1 MDSPDT
7 QQIRERLAEGRSLV
21 IQGRLPHEL
30 PLPEGVIGLRVRC
43 DTDSRPL
50 GPLRELSLKAARL
63 LGEPE
68 PGVRAVRLPSY
79 QGAPRHRLLGFT
91 QEPEGVGA
99 IVARLQRLVAR
110 APRGVALVFDDVTL
124 ADEGTLTVLRRL
136 IENPDVLH
144 VPIVLGLGG
153 RDPAGESRALIE
165 ALVAREGPHALV
177 EAWRSEA
184 PRGETTAWRDVVRGL
199 GHDELMTL
207 RAAAVAGTAF
217 DLASIA
223 ALRDL
228 DELRVLEHLQRA
240 RDGGAPIEDTGENRF
255 RMPDAMADSLR
266 EGVLPSLARAWHRR
280 LADRLSAPPAEPS
293 GSVRMDERA
302 RATPPAA
309 PQNVP
314 VVRVP
319 PPPPAH
325 SVAEDEATVATVET
339 DASAS
344 LPANDTDPPV
354 RTDEP
359 EHRPRHRR
367 HAQRGGRAV
376 EHAPPAEIFT
386 RTEIGD
392 GRAPTGARPK
402 PATTSVIHDL
412 VRPPR
417 PAEPD
422 TDGVRAA
429 RHLAAVGDLDGAA
442 RQLLAAAREAVGM
455 GLPLQAL
462 THGRNALAML
472 AELPVTPSR
481 RRLRAEILLMLGTT
495 QWQASGPGPDFSLKS
510 ALETL
515 LTAQETLGAGDPAG
529 LRGAIAATLAGV
541 CGDLGDVRALETAL
555 SELSEVTRALQAEG
569 ASIEAARLL
578 NDQAAL
584 HLRGGDPVK
593 AAWLLD
599 QAREV
604 FEQRIESMDDAEL
617 GEDPSPLIELAETEH
632 LYARLP
638 LHAAARPGRETDALG
653 LGREH
658 GIAALE
664 IYRKLGDEREVARV
678 QETLA
683 RLELRAGRLRHA
695 EERLQEALQTQE
707 SLGDVLGLARSTAV
721 LAEVC
726 ARNGRHDEALR
737 RLSDSVAFNLEKG
750 SSLGVVYNR
759 RALERIAE
767 TVGKPVD
774 PALQRAFEDVAG
786 QIRRAEAIVGGTIL
800 PPDE

>member
-43 DTDSRPL
+43 DTDSRSL

-68 PGVRAVRLPSY
+68 PGVRAVRIPSY

-136 IENPDVLH
+136 VENPDVLR

-153 RDPAGESRALIE
+153 RDPEGESRALVE

-280 LADRLSAPPAEPS
+280 LADRLSAPPAEPTS
-293 GSVRMDERA
+293 PARADERP
-302 RATPPAA
+302 RAAPQSIPVVHVPPPPAA
-309 PQNVP
+309 PLVTDEEAPAAP
-314 VVRVP
+314 VVTSDP
-319 PPPPAH
+319 Q
-325 SVAEDEATVATVET
+325 
-339 DASAS
+339 
-344 LPANDTDPPV
+344 PANDTDPPV
-354 RTDEP
+354 RPDEP

-367 HAQRGGRAV
+367 HPRRGGRAV

-386 RTEIGD
+386 RTEIGE
-392 GRAPTGARPK
+392 GKVAPGARPK

-412 VRPPR
+412 VRPPK

-462 THGRNALAML
+462 AHGRNALAML
-472 AELPVTPSR
+472 AELPVTPAR

-495 QWQASGPGPDFSLKS
+495 QWQASGPGPDFSLKA

-515 LTAQETLGAGDPAG
+515 LSAQETLGAGDPAG

-658 GIAALE
+658 GLAALE

-774 PALQRAFEDVAG
+774 QALARAFEEVAG